1 MEKQKRVA
9 AIHDIS
15 CVGRCSLT
23 VALPILS
30 AAGLDTG
37 VVPTAVLSTHTGGFE
52 GFTYRDLTAD
62 IEPISKH
69 WQSLNLKFD
78 ALYSGFL
85 GSFEQIDLVADLF
98 KNFGGENS
106 LVMVDPVMADNG
118 VLYTIY
124 SPEMAKGMAK
134 LCSMADIIVPNL
146 TEAAFMLEEEY
157 VGDNYDQAYIEKTL
171 RKLSDMGAKKVVLTG
186 VSFDSSKLGA
196 ACYDRETDSISYA
209 FNDRIEG
216 YFHGTGDVFGSALL
230 SGLLNEFSL
239 SEATQIAVDYTLK
252 SIQLTVDAQ
261 QEIRYGVCFERALP
275 YLIQRLGLK
284 VI

>member
-1 MEKQKRVA
+1 MERQKRVA

-37 VVPTAVLSTHTGGFE
+37 VLPTAVLSTHTGGFE
-52 GFTYRDLTAD
+52 GFTYRDLTED

-98 KNFGGENS
+98 KTFREEGT

-118 VLYTIY
+118 VLYSVY

-134 LCSMADIIVPNL
+134 LCSMADIMVPNL
-146 TEAAFMLEEEY
+146 TEAAFML
-157 VGDNYDQAYIEKTL
+157 
-171 RKLSDMGAKKVVLTG
+171 
-186 VSFDSSKLGA
+186 
-196 ACYDRETDSISYA
+196 
-209 FNDRIEG
+209 
-216 YFHGTGDVFGSALL
+216 
-230 SGLLNEFSL
+230 
-239 SEATQIAVDYTLK
+239 
-252 SIQLTVDAQ
+252 
-261 QEIRYGVCFERALP
+261 
-275 YLIQRLGLK
+275 
-284 VI
+284 